1 MNEFELSTLIVV
13 GLLLLGV
20 GGYSYAQIVRAQRQ
34 VNAKR
39 QVQLSDSP
47 TVPALPERYH
57 PQVQAPIMAI
67 DDSEKLSVEVHA
79 PVETFDR
86 KVLASDELTVT
97 EPMIALESE
106 VVADVSYVADEINE
120 AGDVGK
126 EDETNSEDS
135 PATAIESE
143 IES

>member
-20 GGYSYAQIVRAQRQ
+20 GVYSYAQIVRAQRK
-34 VNAKR
+34 VKAKR

-57 PQVQAPIMAI
+57 PQVQAPMAI
-67 DDSEKLSVEVHA
+67 DDSEKLSVEVRA

-97 EPMIALESE
+97 EPMIAL
-106 VVADVSYVADEINE
+106 
-120 AGDVGK
+120 
-126 EDETNSEDS
+126 
-135 PATAIESE
+135 
-143 IES
+143 